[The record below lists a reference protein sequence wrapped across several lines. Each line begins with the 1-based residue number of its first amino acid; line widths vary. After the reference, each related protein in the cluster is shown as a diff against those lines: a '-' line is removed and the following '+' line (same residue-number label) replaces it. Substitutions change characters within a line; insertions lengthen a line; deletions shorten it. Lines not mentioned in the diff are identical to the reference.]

1 MLKTR
6 KIQQHHHL
14 QKKGR
19 SDKMDYHIHLIEE
32 DLKMRRDTMI
42 EILGEDMMTQAIEED
57 MMIEIISTGT
67 DSTEIDIMKTTDMEE
82 EMMFTMTG

>member
-1 MLKTR
+1 
-6 KIQQHHHL
+6 
-14 QKKGR
+14 
-19 SDKMDYHIHLIEE
+19 MDYHIHLIEE

-42 EILGEDMMTQAIEED
+42 EILGEDMMTRAIEED

-82 EMMFTMTG
+82 EMIFTMTG

>member
-1 MLKTR
+1 
-6 KIQQHHHL
+6 
-14 QKKGR
+14 
-19 SDKMDYHIHLIEE
+19 MDYHIHLIEE

-42 EILGEDMMTQAIEED
+42 EILGEDMMTQATEED

>member
-1 MLKTR
+1 
-6 KIQQHHHL
+6 
-14 QKKGR
+14 
-19 SDKMDYHIHLIEE
+19 MDYHIHLIEE

-42 EILGEDMMTQAIEED
+42 EILGEDMMTRAIEED

>member
-1 MLKTR
+1 
-6 KIQQHHHL
+6 
-14 QKKGR
+14 
-19 SDKMDYHIHLIEE
+19 MDYHIHLIEE

>member
-1 MLKTR
+1 
-6 KIQQHHHL
+6 
-14 QKKGR
+14 
-19 SDKMDYHIHLIEE
+19 MDCHIHLIEE

-57 MMIEIISTGT
+57 IRIEIISTGT

>member
-1 MLKTR
+1 
-6 KIQQHHHL
+6 
-14 QKKGR
+14 
-19 SDKMDYHIHLIEE
+19 MDYHIHLIEE

-42 EILGEDMMTQAIEED
+42 EILGEDMMTQATEED

-82 EMMFTMTG
+82 EMMFMMTG